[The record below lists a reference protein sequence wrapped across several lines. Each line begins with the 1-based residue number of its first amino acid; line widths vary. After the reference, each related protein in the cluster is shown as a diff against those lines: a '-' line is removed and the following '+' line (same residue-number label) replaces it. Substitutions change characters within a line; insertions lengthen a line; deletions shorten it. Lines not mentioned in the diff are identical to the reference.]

1 MNQIGS
7 IEWCCGNIFDSLGT
21 ITIPVNTVGTLGA
34 GLALQAKKLFPQ
46 LNYEYRKMC
55 FSSALDIG
63 KPQFSHG
70 NEILLFPTKKHWRND
85 SKMEYIDSGLAY
97 LRAAFQDSKIK
108 CKNDILALPKLG
120 CGLGKLEWDVVGKLI
135 IIYLGDAP
143 ITIEVYGE
151 EPEHNYG
158 R

>member
-1 MNQIGS
+1 
-7 IEWCCGNIFDSLGT
+7 
-21 ITIPVNTVGTLGA
+21 
-34 GLALQAKKLFPQ
+34 
-46 LNYEYRKMC
+46 MC